1 MGVNTFFG
9 KKIAEEYER
18 LQNAQQDSKDKKDPD
33 HQKDLPERL
42 SETLSDKS
50 IVNQKH
56 KGGRPSNEKAG
67 IKSRKQYT
75 LTLIEDD
82 YAIFLKSARS
92 NGMSFA
98 KFMEMAA
105 KEYLKNHPL

>member
-1 MGVNTFFG
+1 MGINTFFND
-9 KKIAEEYER
+9 KVSEEYER
-18 LQNAQQDSKDKKDPD
+18 LEKMQQDSKVKKGSD

-42 SETLSDKS
+42 SDTHSEES

-56 KGGRPSNEKAG
+56 KGGRPTNEKAG

-82 YAIFLKSARS
+82 YALFLEKARS